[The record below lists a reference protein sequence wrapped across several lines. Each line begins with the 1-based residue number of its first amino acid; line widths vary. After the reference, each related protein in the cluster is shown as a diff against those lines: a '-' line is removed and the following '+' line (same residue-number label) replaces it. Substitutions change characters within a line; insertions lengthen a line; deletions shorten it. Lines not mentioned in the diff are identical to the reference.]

1 MPRLLFLSNAMGSD
15 SIQNEVCSLA
25 FNLYE
30 LIKIIT
36 NNKLVTW
43 LALDTNILVVWFF
56 FNPAVQALIER
67 FVELPVQVKSEVG
80 QVCLRKCVDYLF
92 HVG

>member
-1 MPRLLFLSNAMGSD
+1 MGSD

-43 LALDTNILVVWFF
+43 LALDSIILVVWF

-67 FVELPVQVKSEVG
+67 FVKLPVQVKSEVG
-80 QVCLRKCVDYLF
+80 QVRLRQSVDYLF
-92 HVG
+92 HVV